1 MMMTSA
7 TTTATTYT
15 NRFKA
20 RRRIEKR
27 DAFRDHVRLALQ
39 FAFLG
44 ALAIVGSI
52 ADISF

>member
-7 TTTATTYT
+7 NTTATTYAS
-15 NRFKA
+15 RFKA

-27 DAFRDHVRLALQ
+27 DAFRAYVRLVLQ

-44 ALAIVGSI
+44 ALAVAGSI